1 MAFAFKMKKNVDIGN
16 HVGLDVLLDVYFAT
30 IRLLKQAHQIP
41 TRCIE
46 PSFVE
51 MNTNSAST

>member
-1 MAFAFKMKKNVDIGN
+1 MKKNVDIGN